1 MATAEAADKPLR
13 SFGRRN
19 GRLRHNPQRLLDEV
33 LPPLALKAEPVALP
47 EGYTKRALEIGF
59 GGGEHIAAQALHN
72 PNTLYV
78 GCEPYMPGVAKLLR
92 VVEQQNI
99 KNIRLY
105 TDDARD
111 FMAAQPDASID
122 EAFILF
128 PDPWPKARHH
138 KRRLITRAFLAELAR
153 LQPVGASLL
162 IATDHVDYAGWI
174 LCELQHTPHY
184 IWTAEKQGDW
194 LSLPASWA
202 ETKYQRKTTAE
213 GRAPLFFHL
222 IRENT

>member
-1 MATAEAADKPLR
+1 MNQLDTADKPLR

-33 LPPLALKAEPVALP
+33 LPPLAIQAEPIKTLD
-47 EGYTKRALEIGF
+47 EYTRMALEIGF
-59 GGGEHIAAQALHN
+59 GGGEHIAAQAQHN
-72 PNTLYV
+72 PDTLFI

-92 VVEQQNI
+92 VIEQQDI

-111 FMAAQPDASID
+111 FMAAQPEASIA
-122 EAFILF
+122 EAFVLF

-138 KRRLITRAFLAELAR
+138 KRRLLTRDFFAAMAR
-153 LQPVGASLL
+153 LQPEGAKLL
-162 IATDHVDYAGWI
+162 VATDHVDYAGWI
-174 LCELQHTPHY
+174 LHELQYTPHY
-184 IWTAEKQGDW
+184 RWTAEKQTDW
-194 LSLPASWA
+194 LTIPDSWA

-222 IRENT
+222 LREKA